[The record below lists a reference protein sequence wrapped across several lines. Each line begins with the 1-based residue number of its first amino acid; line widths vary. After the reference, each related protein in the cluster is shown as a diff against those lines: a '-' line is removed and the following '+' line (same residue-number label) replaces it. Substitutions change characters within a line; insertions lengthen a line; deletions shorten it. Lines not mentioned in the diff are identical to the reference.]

1 MAQREFLE
9 YYYKVEGQYLEMKA
23 DLEDFNEAFK
33 NGYITEDKLD
43 EVKSQIAE
51 LQVNYDRLTWVK
63 ELLDKPNRKKK
74 QAHWE
79 KQNRCRLNKL
89 RQAKADDA
97 AVIAE
102 NEAILRDVKAELEE
116 LASQDKK

>member
-9 YYYKVEGQYLEMKA
+9 YYYKVEHQYLEMKA
-23 DLEDFNEAFK
+23 DLEDFTVALQ
-33 NGYITEDKLD
+33 NGYITEDKLE

-102 NEAILRDVKAELEE
+102 NEAILREVNAELEK
-116 LASQDKK
+116 LTSQDKK

>member
-9 YYYKVEGQYLEMKA
+9 YYYKVEYQYLEMKA
-23 DLEDFNEAFK
+23 DLEDFTVALQ
-33 NGYITEDKLD
+33 NGYITEDKLE

-89 RQAKADDA
+89 RQVKADDA

-102 NEAILRDVKAELEE
+102 NEAILREVNAELEK
-116 LASQDKK
+116 LTSQDKK

>member
-1 MAQREFLE
+1 MAVRDVRE
-9 YYYKVEGQYLEMKA
+9 YYWTLLAQQEEMQNDLA
-23 DLEDFNEAFK
+23 DFTEALQ
-33 NGYITEDKLD
+33 NGYITEDKLE

-102 NEAILRDVKAELEE
+102 NEAILREVNAELEK
-116 LASQDKK
+116 LTSQDKK

>member
-9 YYYKVEGQYLEMKA
+9 YYYKVEHQYLEMKA
-23 DLEDFNEAFK
+23 DLEDFTVALQ
-33 NGYITEDKLD
+33 NGYITEDKLE

-79 KQNRCRLNKL
+79 KQNKRKLDKL

-97 AVIAE
+97 SVIAE
-102 NEAILRDVKAELEE
+102 NEALLDGIKTELNKLKEE
-116 LASQDKK
+116 

>member
-74 QAHWE
+74 HTS
-79 KQNRCRLNKL
+79 
-89 RQAKADDA
+89 A
-97 AVIAE
+97 AP
-102 NEAILRDVKAELEE
+102 
-116 LASQDKK
+116 S